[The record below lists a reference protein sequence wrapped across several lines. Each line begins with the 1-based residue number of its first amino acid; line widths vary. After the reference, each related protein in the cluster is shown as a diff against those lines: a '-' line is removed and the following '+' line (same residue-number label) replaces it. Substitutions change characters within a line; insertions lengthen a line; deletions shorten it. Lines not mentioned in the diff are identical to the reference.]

1 MASNRTDDGGR
12 RVRIPHGRRERTA
25 GKPTMPKHAGIQ
37 KGQEPTGSSWRECE
51 QLGRILTG
59 HEPAG
64 SIWRKYEQP
73 GRTRTGHERVGRWQ
87 KGKERTGPGTKQSAR
102 EPMDRGAGAIT
113 VLGICLVLI
122 GLSVAALLMV
132 QASIGAVRAAAAA
145 DLAALA
151 AADVLRGL
159 GTGPSAAD
167 TGLGPG
173 PSAVD
178 TGLGAD
184 PPAVDA
190 VLGTSG
196 QAMPGAVKDAVMPGA
211 ASGDACDVARE
222 VASRNAASL
231 RSCVPDSGTG
241 IVSLEAEVKLSV
253 LPMTATARARAG
265 PPG

>member
-1 MASNRTDDGGR
+1 MASNRTDDGGS
-12 RVRIPHGRRERTA
+12 RVRTPHGHRETTA

-37 KGQEPTGSSWRECE
+37 KG
-51 QLGRILTG
+51 

-64 SIWRKYEQP
+64 SIWREYEQP

-87 KGKERTGPGTKQSAR
+87 KGKERTGPGTKRSAR
-102 EPMDRGAGAIT
+102 EPMDRGAGTIT

-159 GTGPSAAD
+159 GPGPSAAD
-167 TGLGPG
+167 TGLGTDP
-173 PSAVD
+173 PLVDAV
-178 TGLGAD
+178 LGTD
-184 PPAVDA
+184 PPAADA

-196 QAMPGAVKDAVMPGA
+196 QAMPGAVSDAVMPGA

-222 VASRNAASL
+222 VASRNAASI

-241 IVSLEAEVKLSV
+241 IVSLEAEVKLAV
-253 LPMTATARARAG
+253 LPMSATARARAG

>member
-1 MASNRTDDGGR
+1 MASNRTDDGS

-25 GKPTMPKHAGIQ
+25 GKPTMPKHAGIR
-37 KGQEPTGSSWRECE
+37 KGY
-51 QLGRILTG
+51 
-59 HEPAG
+59 EPAG
-64 SIWRKYEQP
+64 SIRPEYEQS
-73 GRTRTGHERVGRWQ
+73 GRTRTGHDRAGRWQ
-87 KGKERTGPGTKQSAR
+87 KGKERTGRGTKRSAR
-102 EPMDRGAGAIT
+102 EPMDRGAGTIA

-159 GTGPSAAD
+159 GPGPSVADTGLGTGPSVAD
-167 TGLGPG
+167 TGLGP
-173 PSAVD
+173 
-178 TGLGAD
+178 D
-184 PPAVDA
+184 PPVADT
-190 VLGTSG
+190 VLGPSG
-196 QAMPGAVKDAVMPGA
+196 QAMPGAVSAAVMPGA

-222 VASRNAASL
+222 VASRNAASI

-241 IVSLEAEVKLSV
+241 IVSLEAEVKLPV
-253 LPMTATARARAG
+253 LPMAATARARAG

>member
-1 MASNRTDDGGR
+1 MASNRTDDGGNR
-12 RVRIPHGRRERTA
+12 ARIPYGRRETTA
-25 GKPTMPKHAGIQ
+25 GKPTMPKQTGIQ
-37 KGQEPTGSSWRECE
+37 KGHEPAGSSWQEYEQADRTLTGQEPTGSIWRE
-51 QLGRILTG
+51 
-59 HEPAG
+59 
-64 SIWRKYEQP
+64 YEQP
-73 GRTRTGHERVGRWQ
+73 DRTRIGHDRADRWQ
-87 KGKERTGPGTKQSAR
+87 KGKERTGPGTKRSAR
-102 EPMDRGAGAIT
+102 EPMDRGAGTIT

-122 GLSVAALLMV
+122 GLSVAALLML

-159 GTGPSAAD
+159 GTGPSVAD
-167 TGLGPG
+167 TGLG
-173 PSAVD
+173 
-178 TGLGAD
+178 TD
-184 PPAVDA
+184 PPAADA

-196 QAMPGAVKDAVMPGA
+196 QAMPGAVTDAVMPGA

-222 VASRNAASL
+222 VASRNAASI

-253 LPMTATARARAG
+253 LPMAATARARAG